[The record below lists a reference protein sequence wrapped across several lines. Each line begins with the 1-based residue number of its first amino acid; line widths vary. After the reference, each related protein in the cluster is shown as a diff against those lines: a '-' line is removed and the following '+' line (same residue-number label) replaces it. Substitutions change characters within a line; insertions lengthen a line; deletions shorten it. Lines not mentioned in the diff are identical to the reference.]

1 MCRATSLAAGT
12 LPDFLY
18 TRDIV
23 PGETV
28 DLTGD
33 VNNSDNGA
41 DEYDSC
47 SSVEEEEIDDDE
59 SQSVAT
65 LDREANFLLG
75 RVSACG
81 RAVRFNS
88 RLMFS

>member
-1 MCRATSLAAGT
+1 M
-12 LPDFLY
+12 
-18 TRDIV
+18 

-28 DLTGD
+28 HLTGH

-41 DEYDSC
+41 DYDSC

-65 LDREANFLLG
+65 LGYRSKLSSWEG
-75 RVSACG
+75 VCIWSCRSV
-81 RAVRFNS
+81 
-88 RLMFS
+88 

>member
-1 MCRATSLAAGT
+1 M
-12 LPDFLY
+12 
-18 TRDIV
+18 

-33 VNNSDNGA
+33 VNSSDNGA

-47 SSVEEEEIDDDE
+47 SSVEEEEVDDRR
-59 SQSVAT
+59 VAT

-75 RVSACG
+75 RVSAYG

>member
-1 MCRATSLAAGT
+1 MSSYKFSCRNAAR
-12 LPDFLY
+12 FLI
-18 TRDIV
+18 RE
-23 PGETV
+23 GHCARETV

-41 DEYDSC
+41 DEYNSC

-75 RVSACG
+75 RVSAYG

>member
-1 MCRATSLAAGT
+1 MVQKTPLCKYRLCSCVELAAGKLAAGT
-12 LPDFLY
+12 QPEFLY
-18 TRDIV
+18 ERDIV

-47 SSVEEEEIDDDE
+47 SSVEEEEIDDD
-59 SQSVAT
+59 
-65 LDREANFLLG
+65 
-75 RVSACG
+75 
-81 RAVRFNS
+81 
-88 RLMFS
+88 

>member
-1 MCRATSLAAGT
+1 M
-12 LPDFLY
+12 
-18 TRDIV
+18 

-28 DLTGD
+28 HLTGH

-41 DEYDSC
+41 DYDSC

-65 LDREANFLLG
+65 LDIEANFLLG
-75 RVSACG
+75 RVSAYG

>member
-1 MCRATSLAAGT
+1 M
-12 LPDFLY
+12 
-18 TRDIV
+18 

-28 DLTGD
+28 DLTED

-59 SQSVAT
+59 SQSVCY
-65 LDREANFLLG
+65 FG
-75 RVSACG
+75 
-81 RAVRFNS
+81 
-88 RLMFS
+88 

>member
-1 MCRATSLAAGT
+1 M
-12 LPDFLY
+12 
-18 TRDIV
+18 

-33 VNNSDNGA
+33 VNSSDNGA
-41 DEYDSC
+41 DEYDLC
-47 SSVEEEEIDDDE
+47 SSVEKEEIDDDE

-75 RVSACG
+75 RVSTYG
-81 RAVRFNS
+81 RAVRFNI